1 VTVKAVIDKSG
12 CASLEAVAVPDDE
25 ADYTLTD
32 LAARSGLPARTIRFY
47 QSVGVLPKPDRRGRL
62 AVYREEH
69 LERLRVIAE
78 LQDRGL
84 TLAGIRDLLDRRV
97 SPGVSVGDWLGLDST
112 LRGPW
117 SEDRPRFADD
127 AELEYLLASRPAGL
141 RGRLER
147 SGYLERAPN
156 GSWLIQSPTLLDLA
170 LRLHD
175 AGIDVEVTGQARDLL
190 TRRLARAVDDLI
202 ALFVERTGAGFA
214 GRASADEL
222 ATALGTLRPIAR
234 EAAGVI
240 LAHEVERGLR
250 GLLEAG
256 PSAVRPRRSSTKRA
270 RPRPSR
276 NH

>member
-1 VTVKAVIDKSG
+1 MTVSTVIEERD
-12 CASLEAVAVPDDE
+12 CASLAIMDTPGDE
-25 ADYTLTD
+25 GSYVLADI
-32 LAARSGLPARTIRFY
+32 AARSSLPARTIRFY
-47 QSVGVLPKPDRRGRL
+47 QSVGVLPKPDRRGRV
-62 AVYREEH
+62 AIYREEH

-78 LQDRGL
+78 LRDRGL

-117 SEDRPRFADD
+117 SEDRPRLADD
-127 AELEYLLASRPAGL
+127 SELADLLGRRPPGL
-141 RGRLER
+141 RGRLEQ
-147 SGYLERAPN
+147 SGYLHREPD
-156 GSWLIQSPTLLDLA
+156 GSCFIPSPALLDLA
-170 LRLHD
+170 LRLQD

-190 TRRLARAVDDLI
+190 TRRLARAIDDLI

-222 ATALGTLRPIAR
+222 DAALDTLRPIAR
-234 EAAGVI
+234 EAAGLI

-250 GLLEAG
+250 SLLEAG
-256 PSAVRPRRSSTKRA
+256 PSAVRPRRSATKRT

-276 NH
+276 RH

>member
-1 VTVKAVIDKSG
+1 MTVNTVIDEPD
-12 CASLEAVAVPDDE
+12 CASLEAMDTPGDPAGY
-25 ADYTLTD
+25 ALAD
-32 LAARSGLPARTIRFY
+32 LAAQSSLPARTIRFY
-47 QSVGVLPKPDRRGRL
+47 QSVGVLPKPDRRGRA

-127 AELEYLLASRPAGL
+127 SELVDLLGSRPAGL

-147 SGYLERAPN
+147 SGYLEREPD
-156 GSWLIQSPTLLDLA
+156 GSWLIQSPTLFDLA
-170 LRLHD
+170 LRLQD

-222 ATALGTLRPIAR
+222 ATALDTLRPIAR

-240 LAHEVERGLR
+240 LAHEIERGLR

-276 NH
+276 GH